1 MILTQS
7 NPEMTLTVTAIS
19 NNQASDLTAVT
30 IDDDGKGAIISTRM
44 VSAFFSNDPPP
55 PVKISG
61 VAELSFGRRRA
72 QSEENEASGI
82 FAIDLPLQSETEMDA
97 LSVTS
102 SVDMAHKDSQ
112 IVISYSLGFL
122 LMMSLFR

>member
-7 NPEMTLTVTAIS
+7 NPEVTFTVTAIS

-30 IDDDGKGAIISTRM
+30 IDDDGKGAIISTRI

-61 VAELSFGRRRA
+61 VAKLSFGRRRA

-82 FAIDLPLQSETEMDA
+82 FAVDLPLQSETEVDA

-102 SVDMAHKDSQ
+102 SVDLTHRDSH
-112 IVISYSLGFL
+112 IVKTYCFGFL